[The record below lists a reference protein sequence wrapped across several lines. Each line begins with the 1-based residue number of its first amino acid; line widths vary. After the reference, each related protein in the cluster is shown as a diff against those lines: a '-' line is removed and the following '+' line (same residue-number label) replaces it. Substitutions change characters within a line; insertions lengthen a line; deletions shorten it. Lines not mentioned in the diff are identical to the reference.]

1 MDDLGI
7 RLKRAREARGLALK
21 DLAAKTKLSISALDA
36 LERCEYARLPGGIF
50 GRSFVR
56 AYALEVGIDP
66 DPAVVEFV
74 EVLEK
79 IEAERAARRAV
90 RPEVTADDR
99 AFLERQRRALL
110 ALQIALAVLA
120 LVAILLIGWQV
131 RSWWQRSAAK
141 RDAIA
146 AATTAAT
153 SAIESGPA
161 SSDQPAVTGPK
172 TSLTVPAATPVS
184 LSTVSTAPPSTTG
197 PLVLTATEPLVIDFD
212 LSAECWVSVTADGR
226 QVRSELMPSG
236 THARFEAMRE
246 VVIDV
251 GNAGA
256 VTWMIN
262 GRRAQPLGR
271 NGVHVRTR
279 IGRDNAAGLVA
290 R

>member
-21 DLAAKTKLSISALDA
+21 DLAAQTKLSISALDA

-66 DPAVVEFV
+66 DPAVAEFI

-120 LVAILLIGWQV
+120 LVAIVLIGWQV

-141 RDAIA
+141 RDA
-146 AATTAAT
+146 AATTAVAT
-153 SAIESGPA
+153 GAIEPGSV
-161 SSDQPAVTGPK
+161 SSDQPAVTGPN
-172 TSLTVPAATPVS
+172 TSSSAPAATPVS
-184 LSTVSTAPPSTTG
+184 LSTATTAPAAATG
-197 PLVLTATEPLVIDFD
+197 PLVLTETEPLVIDFD

-226 QVRSELMPSG
+226 QVRSELMPAG
-236 THARFEAMRE
+236 THVRFEAMRE
-246 VVIDV
+246 IVIDV

-256 VTWMIN
+256 VSWTIN
-262 GRRAQPLGR
+262 GRKAQPFGR